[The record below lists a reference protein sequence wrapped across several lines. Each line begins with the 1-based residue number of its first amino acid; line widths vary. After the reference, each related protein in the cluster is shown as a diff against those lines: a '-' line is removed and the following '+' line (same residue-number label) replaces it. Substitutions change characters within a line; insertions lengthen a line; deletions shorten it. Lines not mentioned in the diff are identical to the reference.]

1 MSQKEALEGRSV
13 LVVGGSSGIGLA
25 VARAAHAAGA
35 DVTVTGRNE
44 ARLRAAGDG
53 ITWHVAE
60 ITDRTALAA
69 AVPERLDHLV
79 LAAGDSAGI
88 GPVAGLD
95 LAGVRTGLETKA
107 IGYLTAVQVALPA
120 FGDGGSITLVGAAS
134 ARHPAPGAAGLALIN
149 GAVEAVVPSLAA
161 ELAPVRVNAVS
172 PGVVDTDWWSGFGPE
187 ARAATFE
194 QYGRTVAVGRVG
206 RAEEVAAA
214 VLSLATNGFV
224 TGAVL
229 AVDGGPTGA

>member
-25 VARAAHAAGA
+25 TARAAHGAGA

-53 ITWHVAE
+53 IAWRVAD
-60 ITDRTALAA
+60 ITDRAALAA
-69 AVPERLDHLV
+69 AIPDRLDHLV
-79 LAAGDSAGI
+79 LAAGDAAGI

-95 LAGVRTGLETKA
+95 LDTVRAGLETKA
-107 IGYLTAVQVALPA
+107 IGYLAAVQAALPA
-120 FGDGGSITLVGAAS
+120 LRGAGSVTLVGAAS

-149 GAVEAVVPSLAA
+149 GAVEAVVGSLAA
-161 ELAPVRVNAVS
+161 ELAPIRVNAVS
-172 PGVVDTDWWSGFGPE
+172 PGVVDTDWWAGFGAD

-214 VLSLATNGFV
+214 VLSLVTNSFV

>member
-1 MSQKEALEGRSV
+1 M

-25 VARAAHAAGA
+25 TARAAHAAGA
-35 DVTVTGRNE
+35 DVTVTGRDE

-53 ITWHVAE
+53 IAWRVAD
-60 ITDRTALAA
+60 ITDRAALAA
-69 AVPERLDHLV
+69 ALPDRLDHLV
-79 LAAGDSAGI
+79 LAAGDAAGV
-88 GPVAGLD
+88 GPLATLD
-95 LAGVRTGLETKA
+95 LDTVRAGLETKA
-107 IGYLTAVQVALPA
+107 IGYLAAIQTALPA
-120 FGDGGSITLVGAAS
+120 LRDGGSITLVGAAS
-134 ARHPAPGAAGLALIN
+134 ARHPAPGAAGLALVN
-149 GAVEAVVPSLAA
+149 GAVESVVPSLAA

-172 PGVVDTDWWSGFGPE
+172 PGVIDTGWWSGFPTE
-187 ARAATFE
+187 ARTATFE

-214 VLSLATNGFV
+214 VLSLAANGFV